1 MVYQTGPSF
10 FKQKDII
17 DIDDDDDDD
26 DEIYLPVIERWAFL
40 SRWSFSSENHL
51 EMQDYKL

>member
-17 DIDDDDDDD
+17 DIDDDDDD